1 MTNTTISEARITLGS
16 LLRRPYETLQ
26 VKVYAGLAARGFGDI
41 RPAHS
46 SVFRYIKPEG
56 SRVSDLAELAEMTKQ
71 SMAYLAGNLADLGY
85 VTIVPDPTDARAK
98 LVILTDR
105 GRQVWEALVELSF
118 DMEAQ
123 YAARIGTEK
132 MARLRAI
139 LTELAAS
146 MTD

>member
-85 VTIVPDPTDARAK
+85 VTIVLDPTDARAK

-118 DMEAQ
+118 DMEAH